1 MLLAQGR
8 GVKSVANTCYWAQT
22 AEDNQCALFTIGS
35 DCTQFRASEVSWE
48 AVSVAESQPTNSVPV
63 FNGFSRWVDFLWR
76 EVSSNQTSAACGL
89 HTFSNAGAAHRNFA
103 LSQDPRAWRALG
115 KASVS
120 KAEEE
125 YDARAV
131 FHIQAESDA
140 LAGQEGSALSG
151 VVLRSVDLATTP
163 SMAGQLVYM
172 ALHLNASAGSPDHFA
187 LAIDN
192 GNGHFVRA
200 AGSSEQRAGSQVAPE
215 MSARAGGGQSGSFA
229 VYTHQAELGLSG
241 TARFALLADSACLAD
256 GGCRAAISGPFV
268 VAVVGTPMDD
278 AQ

>member
-8 GVKSVANTCYWAQT
+8 GVKSIANTCYWAQT
-22 AEDNQCALFTIGS
+22 ADDNQCALFTIGS

-48 AVSVAESQPTNSVPV
+48 AVSVAENQPTNSVPV

-89 HTFSNAGAAHRNFA
+89 HTFSNEGAAHRNFA

-115 KASVS
+115 MASVS

-131 FHIQAESDA
+131 FYIQAESDA
-140 LAGQEGSALSG
+140 PTGQDASAASG

-163 SMAGQLVYM
+163 SMAGQLVHV
-172 ALHLNASAGSPDHFA
+172 ALHLNTSAGSPDHFT

-200 AGSSEQRAGSQVAPE
+200 AGSKQRARTKVAPE

-241 TARFALLADSACLAD
+241 AARFALLADSACLAD